1 MKHNLPMLRQN
12 IMYKVN
18 EIFHSVQ
25 GEGSFSGCP
34 ATFIR
39 LSGCNLSCSWC
50 DTDFSQKYD
59 LTAKEI
65 ADMIKYEKAVIT
77 GGEPT
82 IYDLEPLLFEIKKR
96 GKVTMLETN
105 GTNPTDNIRHLF
117 DWIVCSPKPQNN
129 WAINPKCLFDELK
142 YVVDGKFNPKLHI
155 PEEIKENY
163 KNRIWLQPES
173 SKYKIRSKEA
183 YEFAMNDFRLRVG
196 IQLHKIIDVR

>member
-1 MKHNLPMLRQN
+1 
-12 IMYKVN
+12 MYKVA

-25 GEGSFSGCP
+25 GEGSFLGCP

-50 DTDFSQKYD
+50 DTDFSPKHD
-59 LTAKEI
+59 MTAKEI
-65 ADMIKYEKAVIT
+65 ADIALCEKVVIT

-82 IYDLEPLLFEIKKR
+82 IYDLEPLLLELKNR

-105 GTNPTDNIRHLF
+105 GTNPTDNIRGLL

-129 WAINPKCLFDELK
+129 WGINPGCMFDELK
-142 YVVDGKFNPKLHI
+142 FVVDGQFNPKIHI
-155 PEEIKENY
+155 KDEIKEMY

-173 SKYKIRSKEA
+173 SMFKIRSKEA
-183 YEFAMNDFRLRVG
+183 YEFAMEDMRLRVG